1 MVILLIYLSKKITIG
16 IIVFFVV
23 ITVVIIG
30 RYAIG
35 LYFKKKFSKRP
46 PPGVIV
52 EIVSN
57 KSFSQSLES
66 YCTSLSSKTS
76 SYKIKKNELLEPINF
91 NKKVNKGDIIAKL
104 SSKTIAAPFAGVIG
118 KRGISGSSLGSE
130 NTIMLTLDD
139 SRKILCDLKVPEV
152 YAAILK
158 KDLSLKATFSAY
170 KNKTYKG
177 KIESVASRV
186 DAQTR
191 SILARAKIDNENFE
205 IIPGSLL
212 EIEIFYNEKNTLGI
226 PDTSIMYEGSKK
238 FIYKI
243 VENNLIK
250 KIEIETGIRNKGNLE
265 VLSGINEGDK
275 LVAEGLTKVRPGM
288 KVKPI
293 IKSE

>member
-1 MVILLIYLSKKITIG
+1 MKRSKKITTAIIIFFLIVAL
-16 IIVFFVV
+16 IIV
-23 ITVVIIG
+23 G

-46 PPGVIV
+46 PPSVIV
-52 EIVSN
+52 EVLTN

-66 YCTSLSSKTS
+66 YCTSLSSKTT

-91 NKKVNKGDIIAKL
+91 NKKVNKGDVIAKL
-104 SSKTIAAPFAGVIG
+104 SNKTITAPFAGIIG

-130 NTIMLTLDD
+130 NTIILTLDD
-139 SRKILCDLKVPEV
+139 SRNVLCDLKIPEV

-158 KDLSLKATFSAY
+158 KGLKLNAKFSAY
-170 KNKTYKG
+170 KDKVYKG

-191 SILARAKIDNENFE
+191 SILARAKINNEEFE

-212 EIEIFYNEKNTLGI
+212 EIEILYNAKNALGV

-243 VENNLIK
+243 IENNMIK
-250 KIEIETGIRNKGNLE
+250 KVEIETGIRNKGNLE
-265 VLSGINEGDK
+265 ILSGLNEGDK
-275 LVAEGLTKVRPGM
+275 IIAEGLTKVRPDM
-288 KVKPI
+288 KVKLI
-293 IKSE
+293 IKSQ

>member
-1 MVILLIYLSKKITIG
+1 MKRSKKITTF
-16 IIVFFVV
+16 IIIFFLV
-23 ITVVIIG
+23 IALIIIG
-30 RYAIG
+30 RYAVG

-52 EIVSN
+52 EVVSN
-57 KSFSQSLES
+57 KSFNESLES
-66 YCTSLSSKTS
+66 YCTSLSSKTK
-76 SYKIKKNELLEPINF
+76 SYKIKKNEVLEPINF
-91 NKKVNKGDIIAKL
+91 NIKVNKGDVIAKL
-104 SSKTIAAPFAGVIG
+104 STKTIAAPFAGIVG

-130 NTIMLTLDD
+130 NTIILTLDD
-139 SRKILCDLKVPEV
+139 SRKILCDLKIPEV

-158 KDLSLKATFSAY
+158 KGLKLNAKFSAY
-170 KNKTYKG
+170 KNKTYEG

-191 SILARAKIDNENFE
+191 SILARAKINNENTE

-212 EIEIFYNEKNTLGI
+212 EIEIIYNEKDALGV

-243 VENNLIK
+243 IENNMIK
-250 KIEIETGIRNKGNLE
+250 KTEIETGVRNNGNLE
-265 VLSGINEGDK
+265 ILSGLNEGDK
-275 LVAEGLTKVRPGM
+275 IIAEGLTKIRTGM

-293 IKSE
+293 IKSQQ

>member
-1 MVILLIYLSKKITIG
+1 MKRSKKITIF

-23 ITVVIIG
+23 IALIIIG
-30 RYAIG
+30 RYGVG

-46 PPGVIV
+46 PPGVIIEMV
-52 EIVSN
+52 TN
-57 KSFSQSLES
+57 KSFSESLES

-91 NKKVNKGDIIAKL
+91 NRTVKKGDIIAKL
-104 SSKTIAAPFAGVIG
+104 STKTITAPFAGVIG

-130 NTIMLTLDD
+130 NTIILTLDD
-139 SRKILCDLKVPEV
+139 SRKVLCDLKIPEV
-152 YAAILK
+152 YAAVLK
-158 KDLSLKATFSAY
+158 KDLNLNAKFSAY
-170 KNKTYKG
+170 KDKIYKG

-191 SILARAKIDNENFE
+191 SILARAKINNEGSE

-212 EIEIFYNEKNTLGI
+212 EIEIFYNEKNALSV

-238 FIYKI
+238 FIYKL
-243 VENNLIK
+243 VENNMIK
-250 KIEIETGIRNKGNLE
+250 KTEIETGIRNMGIIE
-265 VLSGINEGDK
+265 VLKGLNEGDK
-275 LVAEGLTKVRPGM
+275 IIAEGLTKVRPGM

-293 IKSE
+293 IK

>member
-1 MVILLIYLSKKITIG
+1 MKRSKKITTF
-16 IIVFFVV
+16 IIIFFLV
-23 ITVVIIG
+23 IALVIIG
-30 RYAIG
+30 RYAVG

-52 EIVSN
+52 EVISN

-66 YCTSLSSKTS
+66 YCTSLSSKTI
-76 SYKIKKNELLEPINF
+76 SYKIKKNELLKPINF
-91 NKKVNKGDIIAKL
+91 NAKVNKGDVVARL
-104 SSKTIAAPFAGVIG
+104 TSKVITAPFSGIIG

-130 NTIMLTLDD
+130 NTIILTLDD
-139 SRKILCDLKVPEV
+139 SRKVLCDLKIPEV

-158 KDLSLKATFSAY
+158 KGLKLNAKFSAY

-177 KIESVASRV
+177 TIESVASRV

-191 SILARAKIDNENFE
+191 SILARAKIDNENSE

-212 EIEIFYNEKNTLGI
+212 EIEILYSEKNALSV
-226 PDTSIMYEGSKK
+226 PDTSIMYEGSQK

-243 VENNLIK
+243 IENNIIK
-250 KIEIETGIRNKGNLE
+250 KVEVETGVRNKGNLE
-265 VLSGINEGDK
+265 ILNGLNEGDK
-275 LVAEGLTKVRPGM
+275 IIAEGLTKVRPGM

-293 IKSE
+293 IK

>member
-1 MVILLIYLSKKITIG
+1 MKKSKKITIAIVIFFLVIVL
-16 IIVFFVV
+16 IIA
-23 ITVVIIG
+23 G
-30 RYAIG
+30 RYGVG

-52 EIVSN
+52 EVVIN
-57 KSFSQSLES
+57 KNFSQSLES

-76 SYKIKKNELLEPINF
+76 SYKIKKDELLEPISF
-91 NKKVNKGDIIAKL
+91 NSKVNKGDVIAKL
-104 SSKTIAAPFAGVIG
+104 STKTITAPFAGVIG

-130 NTIMLTLDD
+130 NTIILTLDD
-139 SRKILCDLKVPEV
+139 SRKILCDLKIPEV

-158 KDLSLKATFSAY
+158 KGLKLNAKFSAY

-191 SILARAKIDNENFE
+191 SILARAKIDNENLE

-212 EIEIFYNEKNTLGI
+212 EIEIFYNEKDALI
-226 PDTSIMYEGSKK
+226 VPATSIMYEGSKK

-243 VENNLIK
+243 IEKNMIK
-250 KIEIETGIRNKGNLE
+250 KTEIKTGDRYKGNLE
-265 VLSGINEGDK
+265 ILSGLNEGDK
-275 LVAEGLTKVRPGM
+275 IIAEGLIKVRPGM

-293 IKSE
+293 NKSQ

>member
-1 MVILLIYLSKKITIG
+1 MKRSKKITVA
-16 IIVFFVV
+16 IIIFFLV
-23 ITVVIIG
+23 IALIVIG
-30 RYAIG
+30 RYAMG

-46 PPGVIV
+46 PPGVVV

-57 KSFSQSLES
+57 NNFSQTLES
-66 YCTSLSSKTS
+66 YCTSLSSKTT

-91 NKKVNKGDIIAKL
+91 NRKVNKGDVIAKL
-104 SSKTIAAPFAGVIG
+104 SSKIIIAPFSGVIG

-130 NTIMLTLDD
+130 NTIILTLDD
-139 SRKILCDLKVPEV
+139 SRKILCDLKIPEV

-158 KDLSLKATFSAY
+158 KNLKLTATFSAY
-170 KNKTYKG
+170 ENKTYKG

-191 SILARAKIDNENFE
+191 SILARAKINNESLE

-212 EIEIFYNEKNTLGI
+212 EIKILYNEKNALSI
-226 PDTSIMYEGSKK
+226 PDTSVMYEGSKK

-243 VENNLIK
+243 IENNMIK
-250 KIEIETGIRNKGNLE
+250 KIEIETGIRNQGNLE
-265 VLSGINEGDK
+265 VLKGLIQGDK
-275 LVAEGLTKVRPGM
+275 IITEGLTKVRPSM

-293 IKSE
+293 IKSQ

>member
-1 MVILLIYLSKKITIG
+1 MKRSKKITIA
-16 IIVFFVV
+16 IIIFFLV
-23 ITVVIIG
+23 IASIVIG
-30 RYAIG
+30 RYAMG
-35 LYFKKKFSKRP
+35 FYFKKKFSKRP
-46 PPGVIV
+46 PPGVVI

-57 KSFSQSLES
+57 NNFSQTLES

-91 NKKVNKGDIIAKL
+91 NRKVNKGDVIAKL
-104 SSKTIAAPFAGVIG
+104 SSKIIIAPFSGVIG

-130 NTIMLTLDD
+130 NTIILTLDD
-139 SRKILCDLKVPEV
+139 SRKILCDLKIPEV
-152 YAAILK
+152 YVAILK
-158 KDLSLKATFSAY
+158 KNLKLTATFSAY
-170 KNKTYKG
+170 ENKTYKG

-191 SILARAKIDNENFE
+191 SILARAKINNESLE

-212 EIEIFYNEKNTLGI
+212 EIKILYNEKNALSI

-243 VENNLIK
+243 IENNIIK
-250 KIEIETGIRNKGNLE
+250 KTEIETGVRNQGNLE
-265 VLSGINEGDK
+265 VLKGLIQGDK
-275 LVAEGLTKVRPGM
+275 IIAEGLTKVRPGM

-293 IKSE
+293 IKSQ